1 MNTTTNTETQAE
13 QNLRIIDEAE
23 ADYLSGATFARASYS
38 TSLSYEP
45 PIRSDQYG
53 KVIET
58 LGRLAAEGDAAAS
71 IASRLVHSVNL
82 YGTPSQVAAGLY
94 RAAFEA
100 ISGGYD
106 DVIGRTGPEA
116 GRYSD
121 HQHDYSIR
129 TILLVACY
137 IAEAVAPFAYHVTG
151 YGPGGWVLKALC
163 ERHRLPYADRRR
175 YPYSTRN
182 VPA

>member
-1 MNTTTNTETQAE
+1 MNTTTNTETRSERDLQMIA
-13 QNLRIIDEAE
+13 EAE
-23 ADYLSGATFARASYS
+23 ADYLSGATFARASHS
-38 TSLSYEP
+38 TALSYQP
-45 PIRSDQYG
+45 PIRSDEYG

-71 IASRLVHSVNL
+71 IASRLVGSVNL
-82 YGTPSQVAAGLY
+82 YGTPSQVEAGLY

-106 DVIGRTGPEA
+106 DVLGRTGPEA

-121 HQHDYSIR
+121 HQHDHSIR

-137 IAEAVAPFAYHVTG
+137 IAEAVAPFASYVTG
-151 YGPGGWVLKALC
+151 NGPGGWVLRALC
-163 ERHRLPYADRRR
+163 EQYRIPCYDRRR
-175 YPYSTRN
+175 FPYSNRRR
-182 VPA
+182 PA